1 MRSPSGRW
9 YFRAP
14 PRDAHN
20 VPASDE
26 PLPDYTDGHMP
37 PGCGSEQETA
47 EALAFL
53 SSLHRQKI
61 AEDGTGEFR
70 IVPEE
75 EMIVPLL
82 EAFARAAAQMPALE
96 SACLTSRLRA
106 PYFSWL
112 VTYVASRTMA
122 ADYEDYLDSD
132 DRRGLDH
139 GFSCM
144 CTTGRCLSKSLVCFA
159 GSRERGMVRTPSSR
173 PSHLWILSKIR
184 TRQRYRPLSRGFRV
198 ATQALHKGVCSMYSV
213 IPSSSRG
220 EVMLS

>member
-1 MRSPSGRW
+1 MCRPSGRW

-26 PLPDYTDGHMP
+26 PLPDYTVGHMP

-82 EAFARAAAQMPALE
+82 EAFARAAAADARSRVRLPNFA
-96 SACLTSRLRA
+96 SACPVL
-106 PYFSWL
+106 F
-112 VTYVASRTMA
+112 VAR
-122 ADYEDYLDSD
+122 DI
-132 DRRGLDH
+132 RRVKDH
-139 GFSCM
+139 G
-144 CTTGRCLSKSLVCFA
+144 RRL
-159 GSRERGMVRTPSSR
+159 
-173 PSHLWILSKIR
+173 
-184 TRQRYRPLSRGFRV
+184 
-198 ATQALHKGVCSMYSV
+198 
-213 IPSSSRG
+213 
-220 EVMLS
+220 